1 MVSEEN
7 FDVTFYPGSSIG
19 NVFSPFGFST
29 FLFAFDFCS
38 LNILYIDVSFFSFFF
53 KYLSYLVF
61 SRLPIS
67 VICCLKLILKIL
79 SHCYFQYFFFLLL
92 VFQLHMLHLLK
103 LLHHS
108 RIFCSITFSP
118 CFSVLEISTN
128 ISLSSGFFPGL
139 VQFIDKF
146 KSILRFCHRFFD
158 SKHFH
163 LILS

>member
-1 MVSEEN
+1 M
-7 FDVTFYPGSSIG
+7 
-19 NVFSPFGFST
+19 
-29 FLFAFDFCS
+29 
-38 LNILYIDVSFFSFFF
+38 
-53 KYLSYLVF
+53 F

-67 VICCLKLILKIL
+67 VISCLKLILKIL
-79 SHCYFQYFFFLLL
+79 SHCYFQYFFSFFLL

-108 RIFCSITFSP
+108 WIFCSIIFSP
-118 CFSVLEISTN
+118 CFSVLEISSD

-163 LILS
+163 LILSFYFSAYIAYLFLHVVPFFHWNP